1 MPTHDGDLPRE
12 EVQERMESDEPLIG
26 TPLLDLSLRLDLPFR
41 GVKREELVAV
51 VRQNVRQRRKADV
64 LTERAQE
71 NAAAPIRGAFQAET
85 QEMLR
90 ERISEVTR
98 RGGQG

>member
-1 MPTHDGDLPRE
+1 MPAHDGDLPRK
-12 EVQERMESDEPLIG
+12 EVQKRMESDEPLIG

-51 VRQNVRQRRKADV
+51 VRQNVRERRKADV
-64 LTERAQE
+64 LTKRAQE
-71 NAAAPIRGAFQAET
+71 NAVAPIRGAFQAET

-90 ERISEVTR
+90 ERISEITR
-98 RGGQG
+98 RGGQD